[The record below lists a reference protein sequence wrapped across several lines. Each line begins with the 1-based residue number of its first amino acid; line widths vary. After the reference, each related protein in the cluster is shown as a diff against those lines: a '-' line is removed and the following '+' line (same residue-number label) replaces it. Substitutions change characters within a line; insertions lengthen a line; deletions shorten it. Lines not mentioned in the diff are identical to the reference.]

1 MCHFPRFFTS
11 FLPDLLYLIAMQ
23 RTKWVDRKFTFDFP
37 EGWIYNIMER
47 LQGTPARIKEL
58 VANLD
63 EDHANQKPGGKW
75 SIKEHIGHLY
85 DLEFLH
91 DGRLDDFIEG
101 KEILRAADMKNVL
114 TEESNHNLSSLEQLQ
129 EKFNHS
135 RRDFLT
141 KLASLDDAT
150 LMRKALHPRL
160 QILMRPVD
168 VAYFCAE
175 HDDHHLASIR
185 AIVEGRPSMDE

>member
-1 MCHFPRFFTS
+1 
-11 FLPDLLYLIAMQ
+11 MQ
-23 RTKWVDRKFTFDFP
+23 RTKWVERKFTFDFP
-37 EGWIYNIMER
+37 EGWIFNIMER
-47 LQGTPARIKEL
+47 LQGTPVRIQEMVL
-58 VANLD
+58 SPD
-63 EDHANQKPGGKW
+63 EDLANFKPGGKW

-91 DGRLDDFIEG
+91 DGRLDDFKEG

-114 TEESNHNLSSLEQLQ
+114 TEESHHNLSSLETLID
-129 EKFNHS
+129 KFSKS
-135 RRDFLT
+135 RENFLI
-141 KLASLDDAT
+141 KLHSLDDST
-150 LMRKALHPRL
+150 LMRKSLHPRL

-185 AIVEGRPSMDE
+185 AILKGDGMIED

>member
-1 MCHFPRFFTS
+1 
-11 FLPDLLYLIAMQ
+11 
-23 RTKWVDRKFTFDFP
+23 
-37 EGWIYNIMER
+37 MER
-47 LQGTPARIKEL
+47 LHGTPARIKEM
-58 VANLD
+58 VSNLD
-63 EDHANQKPGGKW
+63 EDRATRKPGGKW

-91 DGRLDDFIEG
+91 DGRLDDFKEG

-114 TEESNHNLSSLEQLQ
+114 TDESNHNLITLDQLQ
-129 EKFNHS
+129 EKFSQS

-141 KLASLDDAT
+141 KLASLDDST
-150 LMRKALHPRL
+150 LVRKSLHPRL

-175 HDDHHLASIR
+175 HDDHHLASMR
-185 AIVEGRPSMDE
+185 AILEGR